1 MRSAWAA
8 GWPPQQ
14 TEADAGPRDRPVV
27 VEATGAGS
35 MAGGL
40 DSEEREQLRSKSQ
53 ADGGGRC
60 GRGNVGCG
68 GDGPALAHKCHGK
81 LLHALPFAP
90 VGHARRAVCA
100 ARGRGATRRGAT
112 RHGVPRKLRA
122 RACPIPLSLP
132 PLSHELTQPLAQL

>member
-40 DSEEREQLRSKSQ
+40 DSEDREQLRSKSQ

-81 LLHALPFAP
+81 LLHALPLAP

-100 ARGRGATRRGAT
+100 ARGRGAARRDAAQRGTAC
-112 RHGVPRKLRA
+112 RA
-122 RACPIPLSLP
+122 SCALVRAPSLSLSP
-132 PLSHELTQPLAQL
+132 PFPMN